1 MNNNLPK
8 ILKKYNEELG
18 LEKRGVKMWVREDG
32 IWQIQIDKEWNEESL
47 DSLIEVYK
55 KTTQEQ
61 TIKPKILVNMT
72 YAARIPSSS
81 FRKKASVFAKEAA
94 RIFSFERVALY
105 GGGNIRKIII
115 SFVTKAAGLKNIK
128 FFSTEEEALKWL
140 KEE

>member
-8 ILKKYNEELG
+8 ILKTHNEELG
-18 LEKRGVKMWVREDG
+18 LEKKGVKVWIRKDG

-61 TIKPKILVNMT
+61 TIKPKILVNIT

-81 FRKKASVFAKEAA
+81 FRKKASVFAREAA
-94 RIFSFERVALY
+94 RIFSFEKVALY
-105 GGGNIRKIII
+105 GGGNIRKIIV
-115 SFVTKAAGLKNIK
+115 SFITRAAGLKNIK
-128 FFSTEEEALKWL
+128 FFSTEKEALKWL